1 MSRMRHASA
10 SREKHGSSS
19 LPAGQEPVY
28 FIEAATVGRFPI
40 VTEYTSPH
48 SPILKGLWQ
57 PDGISSP
64 TLHSAETSSEQSV
77 LA

>member
-28 FIEAATVGRFPI
+28 LIEAARVESPI
-40 VTEYTSPH
+40 VTEYSSAH
-48 SPILKGLWQ
+48 SPIL
-57 PDGISSP
+57 
-64 TLHSAETSSEQSV
+64 
-77 LA
+77 